1 MRLLPVI
8 GVLLGLGWFFSSL
21 AEEVIGGIP
30 PFYTTVQGGEVDR
43 LDVCWPLYSR
53 AYSKQEQTQRLL
65 WFGFE
70 RSLPKQERTRTMLL
84 PFWFSGVTEKGVSYR
99 AFFPLGG
106 TLYDFLM
113 FDRVQFYLWPLYATT
128 SVNDQKSQMILW
140 PLYTRTQ
147 GPDEERFRIFP
158 FYGRSEKVGIEQNR
172 FIMWPFYTSV
182 QALSERGG
190 EGFVLFPF
198 YGQIDAPHLQ
208 TRWFFPPFFRF
219 SQAEDQRTR
228 YMPWPFVQWAEGRVD
243 KQYLWP
249 IVGLKKVED
258 HRSGFLAWPIITW
271 GASGNESQGSRRLQ
285 VAPVYQFK
293 KIWNASESIDQSE
306 WKVWPVARGMR
317 KEDRSVIEILA
328 LWPFERAAV
337 IERNWAPCWRLFRIE
352 QSENEVEWS
361 LLHGVLGY
369 KRSGEQ
375 RVWQFCFLR
384 FGEAG
389 GE

>member
-1 MRLLPVI
+1 MRFLPVI
-8 GVLLGLGWFFSSL
+8 TVLLGIGWFFSSS
-21 AEEVIGGIP
+21 AEELNGGIP

-43 LDVCWPLYSR
+43 IDVCWPLYSR
-53 AYSKQEQTQRLL
+53 THSKQEQTQRLL
-65 WFGFE
+65 WFGFK
-70 RSLPKQERTRTMLL
+70 RSLPTQERTRTMLL

-106 TLYDFLM
+106 TLYDFLI

-147 GPDEERFRIFP
+147 GVDEKRLRIFP
-158 FYGRSEKVGIEQNR
+158 FFGYSEKVGIEENR

-182 QALSERGG
+182 KALSERGG
-190 EGFVLFPF
+190 DGFILFPL

-208 TRWFFPPFFRF
+208 TRWFLPPFFRF
-219 SQAEDQRTR
+219 SHAWDQRTR
-228 YMPWPFVQWAEGRVD
+228 YMPWPFIQWEEGTVD

-249 IVGLKKVED
+249 IVGRKKVGD
-258 HRSGFLAWPIITW
+258 NRSGFLVWPIIKW
-271 GASGNESQGSRRLQ
+271 DASGNENKGSRRLQ

-293 KIWNASESIDQSE
+293 KVWNTSESIDQSE
-306 WKVWPVARGMR
+306 WKVWPVARGIR
-317 KEDRSVIEILA
+317 KDDYSVIEVLA

-337 IERNWAPCWRLFRIE
+337 IERNWSPSWRLFQIE

-361 LLHGVLGY
+361 LLHGILGY
-369 KRSGEQ
+369 KRSGEK

-389 GE
+389 K